1 MHGFALFVGG
11 AAAGAVA
18 ATVFNKAIVTEL
30 KSIKMQLGNLVDRLE
45 SAVKRI
51 EAKF

>member
-30 KSIKMQLGNLVDRLE
+30 KNIKMQLGHLVDRLE
-45 SAVKRI
+45 SAVRKI
-51 EAKF
+51 ESKF